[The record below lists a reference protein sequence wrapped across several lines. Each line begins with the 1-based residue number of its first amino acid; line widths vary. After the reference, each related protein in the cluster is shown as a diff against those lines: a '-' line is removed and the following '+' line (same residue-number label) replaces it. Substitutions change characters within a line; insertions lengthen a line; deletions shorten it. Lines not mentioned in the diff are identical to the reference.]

1 MKLISRAVIRLI
13 TISYDAQSDA
23 RQAELQE
30 CLHRNLANPHLGQV
44 LVWKQSGK
52 TPIAQPGLE
61 SKLAL
66 LERNHSPTFD
76 ELFALANAVC
86 DRDDV
91 AVIANSD
98 VWFDDTAALIESIRP
113 EQCFALLR
121 WEEDGKMYS
130 AHDGGPRPDSQ
141 DAWIFR
147 TPIRPVGAPF
157 GLGQPRNDNA
167 LAYRLSKLG
176 FDLRNPAKSIRI
188 HHRHASAV
196 RSYASTK
203 FRIPPP
209 WLHLEATEIHERG
222 ATKLTRKTFSLKWQ
236 LHRLRAGLRQTGR
249 RLTGVTAPPA
259 AA

>member
-1 MKLISRAVIRLI
+1 MIRLI
-13 TISYDAQSDA
+13 TISYDAQSTA

-130 AHDGGPRPDSQ
+130 TADGEPRPDSQ

-147 TPIRPVGAPF
+147 TPMRPVGAPF
-157 GLGQPRNDNA
+157 GLGLPRNDNA
-167 LAYRLSKLG
+167 LAYQLSKLG
-176 FDLRNPAKSIRI
+176 YDLRNPAKTIRI
-188 HHRHASAV
+188 HHRHASAM
-196 RSYASTK
+196 RPYAAAK
-203 FRIPPP
+203 FFIPPP
-209 WLHLEATEIHERG
+209 WLHIDPTTIHERG
-222 ATKLTRKTFSLKWQ
+222 RVKIFRKTFHPKWQ
-236 LHRLRAGLRQTGR
+236 FLKLLAWFNSSHQR
-249 RLTGVTAPPA
+249 
-259 AA
+259 